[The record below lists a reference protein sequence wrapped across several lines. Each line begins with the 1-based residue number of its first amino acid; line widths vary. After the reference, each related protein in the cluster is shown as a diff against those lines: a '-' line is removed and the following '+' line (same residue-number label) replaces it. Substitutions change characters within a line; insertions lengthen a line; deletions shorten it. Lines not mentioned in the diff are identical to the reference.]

1 MDVATLSQLISTIGF
16 PIAACVY
23 LAVSSDKMRSTIEEN
38 TKTIARLE
46 TLINLW
52 IKSEERRSNNG

>member
-23 LAVSSDKMRSTIEEN
+23 LAFSNEKLRSTIDEN
-38 TKTIARLE
+38 TKTIAELK
-46 TLINLW
+46 TVITMYLN
-52 IKSEERRSNNG
+52 KERGV